1 MNPDEN
7 ILDDT
12 SPDSK
17 LGPDQTTVAST
28 LSSKTVIGPYHLLH
42 RIGVGGM
49 GEVWLAEQK
58 EPISRR
64 VAIKLIKAGMDS
76 REVVARFESE
86 RQTLAL
92 MDHPVI
98 AKVLDAGSTEQGA
111 PYFVMEYVNGIP
123 ITKYCDRHRLTTE
136 QRLQLFMRVCEG
148 VQHAHQGQ
156 FRCDV

>member
-1 MNPDEN
+1 MNSDEN

-12 SPDSK
+12 SPDAELAS
-17 LGPDQTTVAST
+17 DETTVAST

-64 VAIKLIKAGMDS
+64 VAITLIEAGMDS

-86 RQTLAL
+86 RQ
-92 MDHPVI
+92 P
-98 AKVLDAGSTEQGA
+98 S
-111 PYFVMEYVNGIP
+111 
-123 ITKYCDRHRLTTE
+123 R
-136 QRLQLFMRVCEG
+136 
-148 VQHAHQGQ
+148 
-156 FRCDV
+156 